1 MVYTVLGTGFED
13 YYNPAFCGVR
23 GGEKGICDFDV
34 EVALIYM
41 IYVPFFIAPPFVLPG
56 FIIYIASRLWGRCR
70 RKPAASALD
79 ADPGRL
85 TATMSSQ
92 GRLAT
97 AGSASLR
104 PLLWYII
111 GCFSFGLLLAL
122 YSIVSMLL
130 GKGFYGVESIGE
142 YYDRDLCNVVPGNE
156 GLIPTY
162 PGYSCDI
169 NLKYAYLHL
178 VYFAV
183 TKSEEHTSELQSLM
197 RISYAVFCLK
207 KKNTHKKNI

>member
-1 MVYTVLGTGFED
+1 MSRKALLRYIAGCYLLGLLLALLYMVYTVLGTGSED
-13 YYNPAFCGVR
+13 YYIPAFCGVR

-97 AGSASLR
+97 AGR
-104 PLLWYII
+104 
-111 GCFSFGLLLAL
+111 
-122 YSIVSMLL
+122 
-130 GKGFYGVESIGE
+130 
-142 YYDRDLCNVVPGNE
+142 
-156 GLIPTY
+156 
-162 PGYSCDI
+162 
-169 NLKYAYLHL
+169 
-178 VYFAV
+178 
-183 TKSEEHTSELQSLM
+183 SEEHTSELQSLM
-197 RISYAVFCLK
+197 RISYAVFCL
-207 KKNTHKKNI
+207 